1 MQKAGRGQRQ
11 RAERGRVQKQREGA
25 DNGRKPKRKEKGGR
39 ERKAMRGLRWQLA
52 WRLKTSR
59 TWARTLQH
67 PHRQS
72 RAAYI
77 AARQAARL
85 GLLIKI
91 DAYIEQL
98 HAIAMRGSEAEP
110 VATNYGFDQ
119 N

>member
-1 MQKAGRGQRQ
+1 MQ
-11 RAERGRVQKQREGA
+11 ELPNHFTVNDHFQKLLYLRPA
-25 DNGRKPKRKEKGGR
+25 PTLKENVVAL
-39 ERKAMRGLRWQLA
+39 KAMRGLRWQLA
-52 WRLKTSR
+52 WRRKTSR